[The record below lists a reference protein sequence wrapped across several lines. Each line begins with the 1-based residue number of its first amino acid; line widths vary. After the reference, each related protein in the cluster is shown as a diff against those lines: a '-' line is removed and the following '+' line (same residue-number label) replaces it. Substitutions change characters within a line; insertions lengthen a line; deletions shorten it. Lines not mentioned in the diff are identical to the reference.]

1 MRGAVKA
8 PLSDG
13 GHAASSTHGEIG
25 GLVNQPPDLDQ
36 VEENRRVDGPRSWGI
51 VVYIRDGL
59 ENLGG

>member
-1 MRGAVKA
+1 MRSVVET

-25 GLVNQPPDLDQ
+25 GLVDQPPDLDQ
-36 VEENRRVDGPRSWGI
+36 IEENGRVDGPRSWGV
-51 VVYIRDGL
+51 VVYICDGL